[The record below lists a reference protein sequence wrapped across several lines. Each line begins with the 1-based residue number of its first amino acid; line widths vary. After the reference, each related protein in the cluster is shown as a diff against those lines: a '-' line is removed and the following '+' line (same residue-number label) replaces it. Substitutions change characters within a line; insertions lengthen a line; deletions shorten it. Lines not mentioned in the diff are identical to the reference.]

1 MLERVSGRLPLQRV
15 FAGIAGFFV
24 LAGLLLMMTAPDAE
38 EIAAVGGSQVLRE
51 IRVAELKLSS
61 VDARVEISG
70 VLEPRRVV
78 LLFAETSG
86 PVTAIGAEDLDA
98 VEADQVLVEIDPLL
112 AEVAVENASAGVT
125 RAQSELELAKS
136 NLARRS
142 SLADSKISSASALE
156 DATNAQRVASADLRV
171 ALAELKRAKDDLANK
186 IIRAP
191 FTGSLRRFEVEI
203 GEFLQPGEQLGEL
216 LDGSTSRVMIG
227 LSDLQVVVVRQGDA
241 ATIQVAAYRGETFEG
256 KVLRVGKASDP
267 VTKKFPV
274 QAEIPNSDGR
284 LLPGMIATVRLDLGT
299 ATDRLLVPR
308 NAIIEEFGLHSVFVI
323 EAGPGG
329 EGFVANRRRIQVR
342 GVPFQP
348 VDFEVLSGVAAGE
361 RIALSEVRQ
370 LRDGEPV
377 IPVATATR

>member
-1 MLERVSGRLPLQRV
+1 MLERVNGRLPLQWV

-156 DATNAQRVASADLRV
+156 DATNAQRVASAQTL
-171 ALAELKRAKDDLANK
+171 E
-186 IIRAP
+186 
-191 FTGSLRRFEVEI
+191 G
-203 GEFLQPGEQLGEL
+203 
-216 LDGSTSRVMIG
+216 
-227 LSDLQVVVVRQGDA
+227 A
-241 ATIQVAAYRGETFEG
+241 AI
-256 KVLRVGKASDP
+256 
-267 VTKKFPV
+267 
-274 QAEIPNSDGR
+274 
-284 LLPGMIATVRLDLGT
+284 
-299 ATDRLLVPR
+299 
-308 NAIIEEFGLHSVFVI
+308 
-323 EAGPGG
+323 
-329 EGFVANRRRIQVR
+329 
-342 GVPFQP
+342 
-348 VDFEVLSGVAAGE
+348 
-361 RIALSEVRQ
+361 
-370 LRDGEPV
+370 
-377 IPVATATR
+377 

>member
-1 MLERVSGRLPLQRV
+1 MLERVSGHLPLQRV

-38 EIAAVGGSQVLRE
+38 EIAAVGGNQVLRE

-112 AEVAVENASAGVT
+112 AEVSVENASAGVI

-142 SLADSKISSASALE
+142 SLADSNISSASALE
-156 DATNAQRVASADLRV
+156 DATNAQRVAGADLRV

-191 FTGSLRRFEVEI
+191 VAGSLRRFDVEI
-203 GEFLQPGEQLGEL
+203 GEFLQLGEQLGEL
-216 LDGSTSRVMIG
+216 LDGSTSRVTIG
-227 LSDLQVVVVRQGDA
+227 LSDLQIVVVRPGHA
-241 ATIQVAAYRGETFEG
+241 ATIQVAAFGGEVFEG
-256 KVLRVGKASDP
+256 QVLRVGKASDP
-267 VTKKFPV
+267 LTKKFPV
-274 QAEIPNSDGR
+274 QVEIPNSDGR
-284 LLPGMIATVRLDLGT
+284 LLPGMIATVRVDLDT
-299 ATDRLLVPR
+299 ATDRMLVPR
-308 NAIIEEFGLHSVFVI
+308 NATIEEFGLHSVFVI

-342 GVPFQP
+342 EVPFQP
-348 VDFEVLSGVAAGE
+348 VNFEVLSGVIAGE

>member
-1 MLERVSGRLPLQRV
+1 MLERVNGRLPLQWV
-15 FAGIAGFFV
+15 FAGVAGLFV

-38 EIAAVGGSQVLRE
+38 EIAAIGGSQVLRE

-61 VDARVEISG
+61 VGARVDISG

-142 SLADSKISSASALE
+142 SLADSNISSASALE
-156 DATNAQRVASADLRV
+156 DATNTQRVASADLRV
-171 ALAELKRAKDDLANK
+171 ALAEVKRAKDDLANK

-191 FTGSLRRFEVEI
+191 FTGSLRRFDVEV
-203 GEFLQPGEQLGEL
+203 GEFLQLGEQLGEL
-216 LDGSTSRVMIG
+216 LDGSTSRVTIG
-227 LSDLQVVVVRQGDA
+227 LSDLQIVVVRPGHS
-241 ATIQVAAYRGETFEG
+241 ATVQVAAFRGEVFEG
-256 KVLRVGKASDP
+256 QVLRVGKASDP

-274 QAEIPNSDGR
+274 QVEIPNSDGR
-284 LLPGMIATVRLDLGT
+284 LLPGMIATVRLNLGT
-299 ATDRLLVPR
+299 ATNRLLVPR
-308 NAIIEEFGLHSVFVI
+308 NAIIDEFGLHSVFVI
-323 EAGPGG
+323 ETGSGG
-329 EGFVANRRRIQVR
+329 EGFVAQRRRIQVR
-342 GVPFQP
+342 EVPFQP
-348 VDFEVLSGVAAGE
+348 VNFEVLSGLAAGD
-361 RIALSEVRQ
+361 RVALSEVRR
-370 LRDGEPV
+370 LRNGEPV

>member
-1 MLERVSGRLPLQRV
+1 MIERVNGRLPLQRV

-24 LAGLLLMMTAPDAE
+24 LAGLLLMMTAPDAQ

-51 IRVAELKLSS
+51 VRVAELKLSS

-70 VLEPRRVV
+70 VLDPRRIVM
-78 LLFAETSG
+78 LFAETSG

-98 VEADQVLVEIDPLL
+98 VDADQVLVEIDPLL

-142 SLADSKISSASALE
+142 SLTDSNISSASALE

-191 FTGSLRRFEVEI
+191 FTGSLRRFDVEI
-203 GEFLQPGEQLGEL
+203 GEFLQVGEQLGEL
-216 LDGSTSRVMIG
+216 LDGSTSRVTIG
-227 LSDLQVVVVRQGDA
+227 LSDLQVVVVRPGDVA
-241 ATIQVAAYRGETFEG
+241 SIEVAAFRGEAFEG
-256 KVLRVGKASDP
+256 EVLRVGRASDP

-274 QAEIPNSDGR
+274 QVEIPNSDGR

-308 NAIIEEFGLHSVFVI
+308 NAIINEFGLHSVFVI
-323 EAGPGG
+323 EAGSGG
-329 EGFVANRRRIQVR
+329 EGFFANRRRIQVR
-342 GVPFQP
+342 EVPFQP
-348 VDFEVLSGVAAGE
+348 VDFEVLSGVTVGE

>member
-1 MLERVSGRLPLQRV
+1 MPEPVNVRLPLQRV
-15 FAGIAGFFV
+15 FVGAAGFFV

-38 EIAAVGGSQVLRE
+38 EMAAVGGSQVLRE

-61 VDARVEISG
+61 VDTRVEISG

-86 PVTAIGAEDLDA
+86 PVTAIGAEDLDT

-142 SLADSKISSASALE
+142 SLADNKISSASALE
-156 DATNAQRVASADLRV
+156 DATNAQRVASAELRV

-186 IIRAP
+186 VIRAP
-191 FTGSLRRFEVEI
+191 FGGSLRRFDVEI
-203 GEFLQPGEQLGEL
+203 GEFLQLGEQLGEL
-216 LDGSTSRVMIG
+216 LDGSTSRVTIG
-227 LSDLQVVVVRQGDA
+227 LSDLQVVVVRPGHA
-241 ATIQVAAYRGETFEG
+241 ASIRVAAFRGEAFEG
-256 KVLRVGKASDP
+256 EVLRVGKASDP

-274 QAEIPNSDGR
+274 QVEIPNSDGR
-284 LLPGMIATVRLDLGT
+284 LLPGMIATVHLDLGT
-299 ATDRLLVPR
+299 ATDRLLIPR
-308 NAIIEEFGLHSVFVI
+308 NAIIDEFGLHSVFVI
-323 EAGPGG
+323 ETGPGG
-329 EGFVANRRRIQVR
+329 EGFVANHRRIQVR
-342 GVPFQP
+342 EVPFQP
-348 VDFEVLSGVAAGE
+348 ASFEVLSGVTAGE

-377 IPVATATR
+377 IPMVTATR

>member
-1 MLERVSGRLPLQRV
+1 MLERVSGHLPLQRV

-38 EIAAVGGSQVLRE
+38 EIAAVGGNQVLRE

-86 PVTAIGAEDLDA
+86 PVTAIGAEDPDV

-125 RAQSELELAKS
+125 RAESELELAKS

-171 ALAELKRAKDDLANK
+171 ALAEVKRAKDDLANK
-186 IIRAP
+186 TIRAP
-191 FTGSLRRFEVEI
+191 FAGSLRRFDVEI
-203 GEFLQPGEQLGEL
+203 GEFLQLGEQLGEL

-227 LSDLQVVVVRQGDA
+227 LSDLQVVVVRPGHA
-241 ATIQVAAYRGETFEG
+241 ATIQVAAFRGETFEG
-256 KVLRVGKASDP
+256 QLLRVGKASDP

-274 QAEIPNSDGR
+274 QVEIPNSDGR
-284 LLPGMIATVRLDLGT
+284 LLPGMIATVRLDLGA

-323 EAGPGG
+323 ETGPGG

-342 GVPFQP
+342 EVPFQP
-348 VDFEVLSGVAAGE
+348 VNFEVLSGVAAGE

-377 IPVATATR
+377 IPVARATR

>member
-1 MLERVSGRLPLQRV
+1 LQRV

-24 LAGLLLMMTAPDAE
+24 LAGLLLMMTAPDAQ

-70 VLEPRRVV
+70 VLEPRRIVM
-78 LLFAETSG
+78 LFAETSG

-98 VEADQVLVEIDPLL
+98 VDADQVLVEIDPLL

-142 SLADSKISSASALE
+142 SLTDSNISSASALE
-156 DATNAQRVASADLRV
+156 EATNAQRVASADLRV

-191 FTGSLRRFEVEI
+191 FTGSLRRFDVDI
-203 GEFLQPGEQLGEL
+203 GEFLQLGEQLGEL
-216 LDGSTSRVMIG
+216 LDGSTSRVTIG
-227 LSDLQVVVVRQGDA
+227 LSDLQVVVVRPGDG
-241 ATIQVAAYRGETFEG
+241 ATIQVAAFRGEAFEG

-274 QAEIPNSDGR
+274 QVEIPNSDGR

-329 EGFVANRRRIQVR
+329 EGFIANRRRIQVR
-342 GVPFQP
+342 EVPFQP
-348 VDFEVLSGVAAGE
+348 VNFEVLSGVTAGE

>member
-1 MLERVSGRLPLQRV
+1 
-15 FAGIAGFFV
+15 
-24 LAGLLLMMTAPDAE
+24 
-38 EIAAVGGSQVLRE
+38 
-51 IRVAELKLSS
+51 
-61 VDARVEISG
+61 
-70 VLEPRRVV
+70 
-78 LLFAETSG
+78 
-86 PVTAIGAEDLDA
+86 
-98 VEADQVLVEIDPLL
+98 
-112 AEVAVENASAGVT
+112 VAVENASAGVT

-142 SLADSKISSASALE
+142 SLADSNISSASALE

-191 FTGSLRRFEVEI
+191 FAGSLRRFDVEI
-203 GEFLQPGEQLGEL
+203 GEFLQLGEQLGEL

-227 LSDLQVVVVRQGDA
+227 LSDLQVVVVRPGHA
-241 ATIQVAAYRGETFEG
+241 ATIQVAAFRGETFEG
-256 KVLRVGKASDP
+256 QVLRVGKASDP

-274 QAEIPNSDGR
+274 QVEIPNSDGR

-308 NAIIEEFGLHSVFVI
+308 NAIINEFGLHSVFVI
-323 EAGPGG
+323 ETGSGG
-329 EGFVANRRRIQVR
+329 EGFVAHRRRIQVR
-342 GVPFQP
+342 EVPFQP
-348 VDFEVLSGVAAGE
+348 VNFEVLSGVTAGE

>member
-1 MLERVSGRLPLQRV
+1 MLERVSGHLPLQRV

-38 EIAAVGGSQVLRE
+38 EIAAVGGNQVLRE

-86 PVTAIGAEDLDA
+86 PVTAIGAEDLDV

-125 RAQSELELAKS
+125 RAESELELAKS

-171 ALAELKRAKDDLANK
+171 ALAEVKRAKDDLANK
-186 IIRAP
+186 TIRAP
-191 FTGSLRRFEVEI
+191 FAGSLRRFDVEI
-203 GEFLQPGEQLGEL
+203 GEFLQLGEQLGEL

-227 LSDLQVVVVRQGDA
+227 LSDLQVVVVRPGHA
-241 ATIQVAAYRGETFEG
+241 ATIQVAAFRGETFEG
-256 KVLRVGKASDP
+256 QLLRVGKASDP

-274 QAEIPNSDGR
+274 QVEIPNSDGR
-284 LLPGMIATVRLDLGT
+284 LLPGMIATVRLDLGA

-323 EAGPGG
+323 ETGPGG

-342 GVPFQP
+342 EVPFQP
-348 VDFEVLSGVAAGE
+348 VNFEVLSGVAAGE

-377 IPVATATR
+377 IPVARATR